1 MLRDKA
7 EGRVPTYHYLGVL
20 PEVAGG
26 TNRTTG
32 VSFRERANALSKS
45 QKGQVNQ
52 AVPLDAS
59 NKTPIEINI
68 DLEYP
73 SLKGERIMTQSVDHT
88 MVITNYDGDSGYTV
102 TTNDDLIISREQNT
116 LTIRTET
123 IGIKT
128 FKINS
133 RTITLYVVAA
143 NTALKPKII
152 YPEHGYDAMVDGM
165 QIHIESK
172 GQANQAYAV
181 ISTKLTIETSTD
193 INFSKVK
200 TNKYEII
207 RVNYDYGKVF
217 KVPLYGLNADTL
229 YYVRVRAEVTT
240 VELGT
245 SLSLHSEIVSL
256 RTKPLFRT
264 MVNNAI
270 IKRANNTLFTA
281 GQSVGMGLDISG
293 NGKIIAVVRRPSLG
307 STEVVVD
314 FYSNESGLFIHRKT
328 ISYAT
333 HPQFAATNVEAANVF
348 LNYQGDKA
356 VVLLDRG
363 LSTYSHCLI
372 TDDNLDYNY
381 AVKVYSGALGKLD
394 IDSCYAND
402 DLTSIFISTDPN
414 TSTHYYRRLHVPLES
429 KSVLTRTTNDNS
441 ALVYSSIQSASFRKI
456 VVKSKDVDYR
466 SLFVCNGDDLNT
478 LQIHITDTKDKSNDG
493 ISFSLAPYT
502 VKVDH
507 LTNMWHNGV
516 QTIMAALM
524 NHDNSKIYLITRVN
538 TPTNGLQKGYGVYVF
553 NIDSIYTSSVIE
565 ATNESFYIE
574 SDLQPTTSACL
585 SPDSQTLYLG
595 VTDYV
600 NSPATSAVH
609 VLVNKTLS
617 NVLTNIGNIPN
628 TSFGNKIVVDKA
640 NNCLAISDLGNN
652 TTIGQIYLFG

>member
-7 EGRVPTYHYLGVL
+7 EGTVPTYHYLGVL

-26 TNRTTG
+26 TNRTTDA
-32 VSFRERANALSKS
+32 SFRERASALSRS
-45 QKGQVNQ
+45 LKGQVNQ
-52 AVPLDAS
+52 AVPLNAS
-59 NKTPIEINI
+59 NKAPIEINI

-73 SLKGERIMTQSVDHT
+73 SLKGERVMTQSVNHT
-88 MVITNYDGDSGYTV
+88 MVITNYDGVSGYTI
-102 TTNDDLIISREQNT
+102 TTNDDLVINREQNT

-181 ISTKLTIETSTD
+181 TSTKLTIESSTD
-193 INFSKVK
+193 INFSKTK
-200 TNKYEII
+200 TNKYEIV
-207 RVNYDYGKVF
+207 RTNYDYGKVF

-229 YYVRVRAEVTT
+229 YYVRVRVEVTT
-240 VELGT
+240 AELGT

-256 RTKPLFRT
+256 KTKPLFRT

-281 GQSVGMGLDISG
+281 GQSIGMGLAISG
-293 NGKIIAVVRRPSLG
+293 NGKIIALLRRPWLG

-333 HPQFAATNVEAANVF
+333 HPEFTATNVENANVF
-348 LNYQGDKA
+348 LNYQGDKT

-363 LSTYSHCLI
+363 PTSFRHCLI

-381 AVKVYSGALGKLD
+381 AVKVYSGTSGKLD
-394 IDSCYAND
+394 IDNCYAND
-402 DLTSIFISTDPN
+402 DLTSIFISTNPN
-414 TSTHYYRRLHVPLES
+414 TSSHYYRRLHIPLES
-429 KSVLTRTTNDNS
+429 KSILTRTVDADS
-441 ALVYSSIQSASFRKI
+441 ALVYSSIQSSSFRKI
-456 VVKSKDVDYR
+456 VVKSRDVDYR
-466 SLFVCNGDDLNT
+466 SLFICDGDNLNT

-493 ISFSLAPYT
+493 ISFSTAPYT

-507 LTNMWHNGV
+507 LTNMWHGGV

-524 NHDNSKIYLITRVN
+524 NHDNTKIYLITKVD

-553 NIDSIYTSSVIE
+553 NIDSIHTSSVIE
-565 ATNESFYIE
+565 ATDESFYIQ
-574 SDLQPTTSACL
+574 SNLQPTASACL
-585 SPDSQTLYLG
+585 SPDSQTLYLA

-600 NSPATSAVH
+600 NLPATSVVH

-617 NVLTNIGNIPN
+617 NVLTNIGNVPS
-628 TSFGNKIVVDKA
+628 TLFGSRIVVDKA
-640 NNCLAISDLGNN
+640 NNCLAISDLGNS
-652 TTIGQIYLFG
+652 TTAGQIYLFG